1 MREVIAAEV
10 SKALRARLTRAAA
23 EKVEQAISVSAEQAA
38 EIDRIATEEA
48 AEQLAALAE
57 GQAPA
62 AGSGSD
68 DQGEET
74 KREFDSVF
82 HWVLEYLAVAYW
94 RETDALE
101 AGHHWCERW
110 WEHPE
115 ALSRLAALWEMWEE
129 VHAQPG
135 GMLRWWEKADQHMAK
150 LLAADGPF
158 VSCGPGNH
166 SATNGTRRLPCVDP
180 PEEILTAAAGAM
192 P

>member
-1 MREVIAAEV
+1 MREVIAGEV

-38 EIDRIATEEA
+38 EIDRITTEEA
-48 AEQLAALAE
+48 AEQLSCLAE
-57 GQAPA
+57 GRVPA
-62 AGSGSD
+62 AERDG
-68 DQGEET
+68 QGEEAE
-74 KREFDSVF
+74 REFDSVF
-82 HWVLEYLAVAYW
+82 DWVFEYLAVAYW

-115 ALSRLAALWEMWEE
+115 ALSRLTGLWETWEE

-135 GMLRWWEKADQHMAK
+135 GMLRWWEKADQHMSK

-180 PEEILTAAAGAM
+180 PEEILTAAAAAV